1 MPDTSETS
9 SDCATE
15 ILRNIARNRQLSG
28 LESLLPPI
36 QIVTESH
43 FRGALTLLWIDL

>member
-1 MPDTSETS
+1 MPDTSETPR
-9 SDCATE
+9 DCATE

-36 QIVTESH
+36 QAVTESR
-43 FRGALTLLWIDL
+43 FKSALGFLWIGL